1 MIAELSAAMTAI
13 KETVSLV
20 KAINDAKTDAEVK
33 AATIELQSK
42 LLSLQSDCFSLGDA
56 IRGKE
61 ELVVQLRSKLAE
73 IDDFKQISV
82 GYVLTKTAA
91 GTVVYSKKLN
101 NEGLIINACPQ
112 CFMNNQLSMLQPS
125 PKNHSMGG
133 YFIHYCPSCKSEFK
147 MDEVPPIQPVQMTSR
162 TARRI

>member
-1 MIAELSAAMTAI
+1 MIAELSAALAAI
-13 KETVSLV
+13 KETASLA
-20 KAINDAKTDAEVK
+20 KAINDAKTDAEIK
-33 AATIELQSK
+33 AATVELQSK
-42 LLSLQSDCFSLGDA
+42 LLSLQSDCFSLGDV

-61 ELVVQLRSKLAE
+61 ELVAQLRSKLAE
-73 IDDFKQISV
+73 IDDFKQSSV

-91 GTVVYSKKLN
+91 GTMVYSKN
-101 NEGLIINACPQ
+101 ASNEEFVINACPQ

-147 MDEVPPIQPVQMTSR
+147 MDEVPPIEPVQMTRR